1 MKKTLRFFFAAMLG
15 LALISCDNDK
25 SATIPEHPLA
35 KATVSVCGHTTVS
48 KATGVTSSQEDNICD
63 LQLFVFNEDDALEY
77 YTNAGSSDTGE
88 IIVEEGKKTIVA
100 FVNAPD
106 VVNIEDISSLFEQT
120 SRLSDNTLGSMVMT
134 GSVETTV
141 QDGGT
146 ITIQVTRLISKV
158 SIKKI
163 TSSFKS
169 ATYSSKE
176 FKINSIY
183 LINVAGDNSYS
194 GASEP
199 GTWYNKLYNGANDP
213 SAGSFALLS
222 DPVGKTVAYNSSYSN
237 EHTFYCYPNP
247 TVDESFDSTW
257 CPRHTM
263 LVVDATLGGEQT
275 YYPVELPVIGRNKS
289 IIIEELII
297 TRKGSDYPY
306 MPVTDDTCNVN
317 VEVVDWDVILN
328 YTETI

>member
-1 MKKTLRFFFAAMLG
+1 MKKTLKIFFAAMLG
-15 LALISCDNDK
+15 LATVSCDYDK
-25 SATIPEHPLA
+25 TATTPEHPLV
-35 KATVSVCGHTTVS
+35 KATVSVCGSPTVS
-48 KATGVTSSQEDNICD
+48 KATGVTSSQEDNISN
-63 LQLFVFNEDDALEY
+63 LQLFVFNDKDALEY
-77 YTNAGSSDTGE
+77 YINAGSADTGE
-88 IIVEEGKKTIVA
+88 IVVEEGKKTIVA
-100 FVNAPD
+100 VVNAPD
-106 VVNIEDISSLFEQT
+106 MKDVNDKSSLFGRT
-120 SRLSDNTLGSMVMT
+120 SRLSDNSLGSMVMT
-134 GSVETTV
+134 GSVETAV
-141 QDGGT
+141 QDGGN

-158 SIKKI
+158 TIKKI

-194 GASEP
+194 GTSEP
-199 GTWYNKLYNGANDP
+199 KTWYNKLYNGANDP

-222 DPVGKTVAYNSSYSN
+222 DPVGKTVAHKASYSN
-237 EHTFYCYPNP
+237 VHTFYCYPNP
-247 TVDESFDSTW
+247 TAEESFESTW

-317 VEVVDWDVILN
+317 VEVIDWDVILN